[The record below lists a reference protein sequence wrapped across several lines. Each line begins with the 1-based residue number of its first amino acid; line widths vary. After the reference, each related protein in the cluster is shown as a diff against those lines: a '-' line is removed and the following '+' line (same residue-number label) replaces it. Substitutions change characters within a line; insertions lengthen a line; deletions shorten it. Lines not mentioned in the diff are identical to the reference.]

1 MKYGAI
7 SKDPSGEPVEV
18 WVGTVESV
26 EGFRRREERSGFMV
40 EVFEV
45 EVEVTRH
52 DLALRVWPPD
62 PNAVRSNL
70 GGLIL
75 RLDL

>member
-1 MKYGAI
+1 MRYGAI
-7 SKDPSGEPVEV
+7 SKHPNGEPLEV

-26 EGFRRREERSGFMV
+26 EGFRRREERSGFTV

-45 EVEVTRH
+45 DDDLTRH

-62 PNAVRSNL
+62 PNAVSSNL